1 MVIDKLINTQM
12 IMIDFEAAFK
22 EDAIKKICTQLFSL
36 KLTDGANLLYKDII
50 ARENIVSTFAGL
62 SMAIPHAITPHIK
75 EASLCFMRLKN
86 KIIWNSQDEIVKY
99 VLLLAV
105 PEEDNLDALRKK
117 QSYIFS
123 SIAQSISQTETLQ
136 IWHEAKNEEEILKSL
151 QQAFQT
157 YLEE

>member
-1 MVIDKLINTQM
+1 MVIDKLINSQM
-12 IMIDFEAAFK
+12 VMIDFEAAFK

-36 KLTDGANLLYKDII
+36 KRTDGANLLYKDIM

-86 KIIWNSQDEIVKY
+86 QIIWNGQDEIVQY

-105 PEEDNLDALRKK
+105 PETGDLGELRKK

-123 SIAQSISQTETLQ
+123 SIAQSISQTETLD
-136 IWHEAKNEEEILKSL
+136 IWKNAEHKEEILESL
-151 QQAFQT
+151 QQSFQT
-157 YLEE
+157 YLKS